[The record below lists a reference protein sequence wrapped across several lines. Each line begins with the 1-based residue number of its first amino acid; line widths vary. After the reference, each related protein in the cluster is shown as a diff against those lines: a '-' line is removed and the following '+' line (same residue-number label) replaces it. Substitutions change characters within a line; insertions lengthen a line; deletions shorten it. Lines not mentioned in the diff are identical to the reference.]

1 MILGLD
7 ISTSITGAT
16 ILDKNGKVKLNT
28 SFDLRNKRYFP
39 TLFSKVKHM
48 SGVLD
53 EMYLRNYFEHIY
65 IEESLQA
72 FRPGFSSAQ
81 TLMTL
86 AKFNGILSWLCYNQF
101 NIMPEYLSAASARK
115 LYGIKVPR
123 GSKAKQVVLE
133 NVLDREDDFVI
144 EYTKNGNP
152 KPDTF
157 DRADS
162 LVVARAGYIL
172 WKERN

>member
-1 MILGLD
+1 
-7 ISTSITGAT
+7 
-16 ILDKNGKVKLNT
+16 
-28 SFDLRNKRYFP
+28 
-39 TLFSKVKHM
+39 
-48 SGVLD
+48 
-53 EMYLRNYFEHIY
+53 
-65 IEESLQA
+65 
-72 FRPGFSSAQ
+72 
-81 TLMTL
+81 
-86 AKFNGILSWLCYNQF
+86 
-101 NIMPEYLSAASARK
+101 MPEYLSAASARK

-162 LVVARAGYIL
+162 LVIARAGYIL